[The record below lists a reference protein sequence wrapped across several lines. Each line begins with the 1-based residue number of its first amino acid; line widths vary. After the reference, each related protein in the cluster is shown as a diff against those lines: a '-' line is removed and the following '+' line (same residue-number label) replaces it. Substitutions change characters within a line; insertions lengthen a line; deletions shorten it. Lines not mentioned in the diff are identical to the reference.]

1 MGDAVREIMQGFALR
16 TGLGQTKIPS
26 TRYLWTDAFAV
37 CNLLGLFVE
46 EDDADA
52 MQLALQLVDETH
64 RILGRHRPD
73 DVRRGWIS
81 GLDEERGA
89 RHPTL
94 GGLRIGKERPERSSD
109 EGFDAALEWDRDG
122 QYYHY
127 LTRWMYALGCVSRVT
142 DDPRYRGWAV
152 ELARTAHAHFS
163 VRDAAGSAIGLHWK
177 MSIDL
182 SRPLVPSMGQ
192 HDPLDGLLV
201 YNKLQAGSGGESGGE
216 KKFDLSREIRDLS
229 QICVGRD
236 WFTDDTLGIGGLLT
250 DAHTLTRMM
259 ADGHLNEPILL
270 GSLLESSLAGLE
282 LLVRTR
288 VFEESAER
296 RLPFRE
302 LGLAIGLHA
311 VQCLEIRVGKNPG
324 VFADDNELLST
335 LEALLAYVGLA
346 RAVEQFWLQPVNRRS
361 PNWIGHLE
369 INEVMLATSL
379 APYGYLEI

>member
-16 TGLGQTKIPS
+16 TGLGQTDLPS

-37 CNLLGLFVE
+37 CNFLGLFVE
-46 EDDADA
+46 EGDTEA
-52 MQLALQLVDETH
+52 MQCALQLVDETH
-64 RILGRHRPD
+64 RVLGRHRPD

-109 EGFDAALEWDRDG
+109 EGFDAALEWDCDG

-127 LTRWMYALGCVSRVT
+127 LTKWMYALDCVSRVT
-142 DDPRYRGWAV
+142 EDLRYRGWAV
-152 ELARTAHAHFS
+152 ELARTAHARFS
-163 VRDAAGSAIGLHWK
+163 VCDAAGSAMGLRWK

-182 SRPLVPSMGQ
+182 SRALVPSMGQ
-192 HDPLDGLLV
+192 HDPLDGFLV
-201 YNKLQAGSGGESGGE
+201 YSGLQAGSGGENE
-216 KKFDLSREIRDLS
+216 FDLSGEIRDLS

-250 DAHTLTRMM
+250 DAHALTRMM

-270 GSLLESSLAGLE
+270 GGLLESSLTGLE
-282 LLVRTR
+282 LLVRR
-288 VFEESAER
+288 RIFEESAER

-311 VQCLEIRVGKNPG
+311 VQRLQIRVDKNPG
-324 VFADDNELLST
+324 VFANENELLST

-346 RAVEQFWLQPVNRRS
+346 RAVEQFWLQPINRRS

-379 APYGYLEI
+379 APHGYLEV

>member
-16 TGLGQTKIPS
+16 TGLGQTDLPS

-37 CNLLGLFVE
+37 CNFLGLFVE
-46 EDDADA
+46 EGDTEA
-52 MQLALQLVDETH
+52 MQCALQLVDETH
-64 RILGRHRPD
+64 RVLGRHRPD

-127 LTRWMYALGCVSRVT
+127 LTKWMYALDCVSRVT
-142 DDPRYRGWAV
+142 EDLRYRGWAV
-152 ELARTAHAHFS
+152 ELARTAHARFS
-163 VRDAAGSAIGLHWK
+163 VCDAAGSAMGLRWK

-182 SRPLVPSMGQ
+182 SRALVPSMGQ
-192 HDPLDGLLV
+192 HDPLDGFLV
-201 YNKLQAGSGGESGGE
+201 YSGLQAGSGGENE
-216 KKFDLSREIRDLS
+216 FDLSGEIRDLS

-250 DAHTLTRMM
+250 DAHALTRMM

-270 GSLLESSLAGLE
+270 GGLLESSLTGLE
-282 LLVRTR
+282 LLVRR
-288 VFEESAER
+288 RIFEESAER

-311 VQCLEIRVGKNPG
+311 VQRLQIRVDKNPG
-324 VFADDNELLST
+324 VFANENELLST

-346 RAVEQFWLQPVNRRS
+346 RAVEQFWLQPINRRS

-379 APYGYLEI
+379 APHGYLEV

>member
-16 TGLGQTKIPS
+16 TGLGQTDLPS

-37 CNLLGLFVE
+37 CNWLGLFVE
-46 EDDADA
+46 EGDTEA
-52 MQLALQLVDETH
+52 MQRALQLVDETH

-73 DVRRGWIS
+73 DARRGWIS

-89 RHPTL
+89 MHPTI
-94 GGLRIGKERPERSSD
+94 GGLRIGKNLPERTSD
-109 EGFDAALEWDRDG
+109 QPSDVALEWDRDG

-127 LTRWMYALGCVSRVT
+127 LTKWMYALGCVSRVT

-152 ELARTAHAHFS
+152 ELARTAHTRFS
-163 VRDAAGSAIGLHWK
+163 VRDAAGSPMGLHWK

-192 HDPLDGLLV
+192 HDPLDGFLV
-201 YNKLQAGSGGESGGE
+201 YNGLQAGSGGDMA
-216 KKFDLSREIRDLS
+216 FDLGREIHDLS

-236 WFTDDTLGIGGLLT
+236 WFTDDALGIGSLLT
-250 DAHTLTRMM
+250 DAYALGRRMG
-259 ADGHLNEPILL
+259 DGSLNEPALLRNLL
-270 GSLLESSLAGLE
+270 GSSLAGLE
-282 LLVRTR
+282 LIVRRR

-311 VQCLEIRVGKNPG
+311 VDRLKERIDRDPG
-324 VFADDNELLST
+324 VFTNGDDLLSV
-335 LEALLAYVGLA
+335 LGLLMPYVGLA
-346 RAVEQFWLQPVNRRS
+346 EAVEQFWLQPNNRRS
-361 PNWIGHLE
+361 PNWIDHLD
-369 INEVMLATSL
+369 INEVMFATSL
-379 APYGYLEI
+379 APHGYLES